1 MFVRLLNLSNVEH
14 NLPVGSRLNP
24 FWEPWKPWGAV
35 PKTKLDK
42 VTKNPSAYEQDAVE
56 PVPNLWASSADLSWF
71 QTTQPLETYSRSGQT
86 KPFGDHQDLPPTRGV
101 GYLSRFQGC
110 LLPYT
115 YTGTIQEIPEISH
128 PGSGIPI
135 PCPAIWCAH
144 STHGVHCATKGG
156 ETDGYTQGFKNPPVP
171 RLVGES
177 QIPPGL
183 SPTYT
188 GTRKNVSAI
197 GLAGELREIRA
208 GAQTR
213 LRFCRLPV
221 RPQIWSGPTD
231 SGPVAEP
238 SRENNETA
246 IPTGLPGP
254 GIHALDR
261 FTNSYRK
268 ASSSRPASYKT
279 HSVASLEGTRITK
292 KGDPNPQVPAPPLT
306 MVAEGRQCTYRPTIT
321 PNITCSSNIYRRIKR
336 REGHR
341 TRNLVPSGKQ
351 AAYKPS
357 RTKSWL

>member
-1 MFVRLLNLSNVEH
+1 MDKMQSSQFKISGLLQLTF
-14 NLPVGSRLNP
+14 LGS
-24 FWEPWKPWGAV
+24 
-35 PKTKLDK
+35 KT
-42 VTKNPSAYEQDAVE
+42 TH
-56 PVPNLWASSADLSWF
+56 
-71 QTTQPLETYSRSGQT
+71 PLETYSRSEQT

-101 GYLSRFQGC
+101 GYLNRFQGRQ
-110 LLPYT
+110 LPYT
-115 YTGTIQEIPEISH
+115 YTGTIKEIPEISH
-128 PGSGIPI
+128 PRSGIPVQG
-135 PCPAIWCAH
+135 PAIRFAH
-144 STHGVHCATKGG
+144 STHGVHCDTKGG

-188 GTRKNVSAI
+188 GTSINVSAI

-213 LRFCRLPV
+213 LRFCRLSV
-221 RPQIWSGPTD
+221 RPQVWSGPTD

-238 SRENNETA
+238 SRENTETA

-268 ASSSRPASYKT
+268 ASSSRPTSYKT
-279 HSVASLEGTRITK
+279 HSVASLEGTRITR
-292 KGDPNPQVPAPPLT
+292 KGDPNPQVPAPPFT

-321 PNITCSSNIYRRIKR
+321 PNITCSANIYRRIKR
-336 REGHR
+336 RVGRSLRRAHCKR
-341 TRNLVPSGKQ
+341 YLLPSGRQ
-351 AAYKPS
+351 AAF
-357 RTKSWL
+357 